1 MMTAEVVAYPQNFMA
16 VHGDRLVDLGYHIIP
31 IMPGSKAPGV
41 YRGGSWSGYRDWT
54 KHCDRPTKAWELSV
68 WRGYPGCGIG
78 VACGNTVAL
87 DIDVKDHDVA
97 LAIEA
102 AAMRTLGETPAVRVG
117 LAPKRLL
124 VYRAKGVVRPI
135 KRHPLEILARG
146 NQFVAYAIHPIT
158 QKPYEWINEPL
169 DQIMIERLPAVT
181 HEQCERFL
189 ADAEAML
196 PVELRQRRLGGER
209 ALEHYANPDPA
220 GTLEAVAEALEHIP
234 NDDLAYDDWVYIGL
248 ALKGALGGDGLP
260 LWKAWSALS
269 KKNNMAV
276 TVEKWGSFRPTGIG
290 AGTIYHYAFA
300 NGWSPSPGLELN
312 STRAALCDGVDIT
325 AFVESVTA
333 EQTAGLQT
341 GLPTSDFS
349 SAVPALAPPLAVTA
363 PPSPVTA
370 PLPAAPGLLGDLTRW
385 IVSSA
390 PSPQP
395 LLSLGASIAFIGA
408 LLGQRWKLADPDTR
422 SNVYIAALAGSGSGK
437 EHPRSMLKLLS
448 GAAGLKGYISEEI
461 GSAQGLMANV
471 WRHNCRV
478 YMIDEIGH
486 FIGGVIDR
494 RAAQHRSDILPKLT
508 VLWSSASTYMAGREL
523 AEQRDESAHRMDVD
537 QPCVCVYGSTVPD
550 VWWRALA
557 GSNVSDGS
565 LARWLVFQTDVDY
578 PDPPA
583 VLADPTAGM
592 PALVDRCMQ
601 LITGAERPDAL
612 QIATATLCVQQPPG
626 QRLPNGAMSV
636 AVKPSPTPKI
646 VPVTLPGEALMGD
659 LCHAGLMLKREH
671 AGLPTASV
679 AARWY
684 EMVRRLALIAAVAED
699 PISPMLDTQH
709 LEWAR
714 GIVDAS
720 QGMMLAGVREFVAD
734 TQHEADAKRV
744 LRSVGSEWESASA
757 ICRKNRWISRRDRDD
772 ILAQLVESGD
782 IEAKREKTT
791 GRPLMLYRRV
801 R

>member
-1 MMTAEVVAYPQNFMA
+1 MTAEVVAYPQNFMA

-41 YRGGSWSGYRDWT
+41 YRSGVWGGYRDWT

-135 KRHPLEILARG
+135 KRHPLEIIARG

-169 DQIMIERLPAVT
+169 DEIMIERLPAVT
-181 HEQCERFL
+181 QEQCAAFL
-189 ADAEAML
+189 DEAEQMV
-196 PVELRQRRLGGER
+196 PEELRQKRLSGTRSWENC
-209 ALEHYANPDPA
+209 ANPDPL
-220 GTLEAVAEALEHIP
+220 GTVEGITSALEYLP
-234 NDDLAYDDWVYIGL
+234 NEDLAYDDWIWMGL
-248 ALKGALGGDGLP
+248 AIKAALGPEGLP
-260 LWKAWSALS
+260 VWREWSAQSRKNDPAETL
-269 KKNNMAV
+269 KKWASL
-276 TVEKWGSFRPTGIG
+276 KPTNIG
-290 AGTIYHYAFA
+290 AGSIYFLAQNA
-300 NGWSPSPGLELN
+300 GWRPDIGMELN
-312 STRAALCDGVDIT
+312 GTREALSQGVDVSD
-325 AFVESVTA
+325 FVV
-333 EQTAGLQT
+333 GLQ
-341 GLPTSDFS
+341 GRQS
-349 SAVPALAPPLAVTA
+349 VPPLSHPSLASVQDTPSAQPPAV
-363 PPSPVTA
+363 S
-370 PLPAAPGLLGDLTRW
+370 APGILGDLTDW
-385 IVSSA
+385 ILASA

-486 FIGGVIDR
+486 FIGGVTDR

-523 AEQRDESAHRMDVD
+523 AEQRDESSHRMDVD

-583 VLADPTAGM
+583 VLADPTSGM
-592 PALVDRCMQ
+592 PALVERCMQ

-626 QRLPNGAMSV
+626 QRLPNGALSV
-636 AVKPSPTPKI
+636 ATKPSPTPRI
-646 VPVTLPGEALMGD
+646 VPVTLPGGALMSD
-659 LCHAGLMLKREH
+659 LAHAGLMLKREH
-671 AGLPTASV
+671 AGLPTAAV

-684 EMVRRLALIAAVAED
+684 EMLRRLALIAAVADD
-699 PISPMLDTQH
+699 PISPLLDIQH

-714 GIVDAS
+714 GIGDAS

-744 LRSVGSEWESASA
+744 LRSVGYGWESARV
-757 ICRKNRWISRRDRDD
+757 ICRKNRWLSRRDRDD

-782 IEAKREKTT
+782 IEAKREKTP

>member
-41 YRGGSWSGYRDWT
+41 YRSGVWGGYRDWT

-135 KRHPLEILARG
+135 KRHPLEIIARG

-169 DQIMIERLPAVT
+169 DEIMIERLPAVT
-181 HEQCERFL
+181 QEQCAAFL
-189 ADAEAML
+189 DEAEQMV
-196 PVELRQRRLGGER
+196 PEELRQKRLSGTRSWENC
-209 ALEHYANPDPA
+209 ANPDPL
-220 GTLEAVAEALEHIP
+220 GTVEGITSALEYLP
-234 NDDLAYDDWVYIGL
+234 NEDLAYDDWIWMGL
-248 ALKGALGGDGLP
+248 AIKAALGSEGLP
-260 LWKAWSALS
+260 VWREWSAQS
-269 KKNNMAV
+269 RKNDPAE
-276 TVEKWGSFRPTGIG
+276 TLRKWASLKPTNIG
-290 AGTIYHYAFA
+290 AGSIYFLAQNA
-300 NGWSPSPGLELN
+300 GWRPDIGMELN
-312 STRAALCDGVDIT
+312 GTREALSQGVDVSD
-325 AFVESVTA
+325 FVV
-333 EQTAGLQT
+333 GLQNCQQT
-341 GLPTSDFS
+341 PLLTP
-349 SAVPALAPPLAVTA
+349 PPLASEPSA
-363 PPSPVTA
+363 QPPAVR
-370 PLPAAPGLLGDLTRW
+370 APGILGDLTDW
-385 IVSSA
+385 ILASA

-395 LLSLGASIAFIGA
+395 LLSLGASIAFVGA

-486 FIGGVIDR
+486 FIGGVTDR

-583 VLADPTAGM
+583 VLADPTSGM
-592 PALVDRCMQ
+592 PALVERCMQ

-626 QRLPNGAMSV
+626 QRLPNGTLSV
-636 AVKPSPTPKI
+636 AVKPSPAPRI
-646 VPVTLPGEALMGD
+646 VPVTLPGTALMSD
-659 LCHAGLMLKREH
+659 LAHAGLMLKREH
-671 AGLPTASV
+671 AGLPTAAV

-684 EMVRRLALIAAVAED
+684 EMLRRLALIAAVADD
-699 PISPMLDTQH
+699 PISPLLDIQH

-744 LRSVGSEWESASA
+744 LRSVGYGWESARA
-757 ICRKNRWISRRDRDD
+757 ICRKNRWLSRRDRDD

-782 IEAKREKTT
+782 LESQREKAAGA
-791 GRPLMLYRRV
+791 GRPTMLYRRV